1 MSDRPPNIRD
11 EFIKIG
17 LSDPFIRAIVGMVAI
32 AVAVSFVVST
42 LGGGLRAALAVGL
55 SLMFGVVLV
64 VLRVLVTN
72 VNSAFVRW
80 LCLIASAVIVFA
92 FLALAVLLVPAVT
105 ICWPQVY
112 HDDLGLPACAPPSSQ
127 PAQLAQRPF
136 TPVPYEG
143 RGITMDPANSKYWIR
158 VNYRP
163 PRQADAEHIVGA
175 LRQAGDRSD
184 AIATELNEVLTD
196 DRSVGVSLIKTTTA
210 ARPIVDEV
218 NRILKLAIPVSSG
231 SIKIFPNDVREF
243 ANGDIQVDL
252 F

>member
-1 MSDRPPNIRD
+1 MSDRPPNIQD
-11 EFIKIG
+11 DFIKIG

-32 AVAVSFVVST
+32 ALAASFVVST
-42 LGGGLRAALAVGL
+42 LGGGLKAALGVGL

-64 VLRVLVTN
+64 VLRVLLTN
-72 VNSAFVRW
+72 VNSVFVKW
-80 LCLIASAVIVFA
+80 LCFIASAIIVFA

-112 HDDLGLPACAPPSSQ
+112 HDDLGLPACSMASPQ
-127 PAQLAQRPF
+127 PVQRPF
-136 TPVPYEG
+136 APVPYDG
-143 RGITMDPANSKYWIR
+143 RGISMDPANNKFWIR

-163 PRQADAEHIVGA
+163 PRQADAERIVGA
-175 LRQAGDRSD
+175 LRQAGYRSD

-196 DRSVGVSLIKTTTA
+196 DRSVGTSLVKTTSA

-218 NRILKLAIPVSSG
+218 NRILTLAIPLSSG
-231 SIKIFPNDVREF
+231 RIKIFPDDVREF